1 MVMIDRALKLALSNL
16 WITWNIDDKKKKSIA
31 VMHVFVSSLHA
42 SNQIKL
48 GAVCL
53 WQLKTKG
60 KSVPS
65 VGVYASDPIR
75 AKC

>member
-1 MVMIDRALKLALSNL
+1 
-16 WITWNIDDKKKKSIA
+16 
-31 VMHVFVSSLHA
+31 MHVFVSSLHA